1 MKQSSSD
8 LAPPALLSDLRALEA
23 HPEVTPAPWHS
34 FDKSDDSSHGGHST
48 GRGPWVWHM
57 GGDDF
62 ELACA
67 LRNNLPALLDRLE
80 AAEALIVEAA
90 PYVSRCASNEEC
102 LDSYAARM
110 SENEDVPKME
120 ALASR
125 MYAFGGEPPEEGS
138 DGEG

>member
-1 MKQSSSD
+1 MPR
-8 LAPPALLSDLRALEA
+8 APWTFETVAWYHDDDDGEEHRPCDLRSPEGAQGIYTEDCGDYFALN
-23 HPEVTPAPWHS
+23 PETAE
-34 FDKSDDSSHGGHST
+34 FICT
-48 GRGPWVWHM
+48 T
-57 GGDDF
+57 
-62 ELACA
+62 
-67 LRNNLPALLDRLE
+67 RNNLPALLDRLE

-138 DGEG
+138 DGD